1 VKINFNMGSETFLE
15 KINLVPLNGVLK
27 FFIINNKLILKKY
40 FIEKNV
46 SKKMF

>member
-1 VKINFNMGSETFLE
+1 MGSETFLE
-15 KINLVPLNGVLK
+15 QINLVPLNGVLE
-27 FFIINNKLILKKY
+27 FFIINKLILKKY